1 MSTRPTVVGS
11 PGPLTRPW
19 RDPRWLLGR
28 WEVRRNARGERR
40 GVAIGGGRDRG
51 RAALRRVSS
60 VRRWRVRRH
69 GEARPAPGWQ
79 RCCVPSIGAA
89 RLADA
94 AGRWAMSATATSEV
108 LVAHAVELA
117 ATSGHATPLLFDTV
131 ADGLR
136 ERAALGGEIRAQT
149 SQARASALALG
160 LLPLAFTGLLALT
173 DPGVASFP
181 RRERDRLGLPG
192 RGAGARGGRGM
203 VDAPHHRRSAPMIA
217 VLLAVG
223 WAAIVVAIGRAHRS
237 VARCAHLVPSRRWA
251 LTKRRAGTARA
262 DRPARR
268 GRCPGLDARRSG
280 RFRHGARGHRPR
292 PAGPVGRAARRAAAA
307 RAARLPDAIELLV
320 VAGSA
325 GLTARQGLRLVA
337 ERGPPELR
345 PAFID
350 VIART
355 DAGVPLGEALPRVV
369 DSVGEPARSM
379 VRAILTAERDGVP
392 IRSLLAHLADEARRQ
407 RRHELEAA
415 VRRLPVRLTFPLACC
430 SLPAFVV
437 LTVVPLAAAGLQRLG
452 SVPL

>member
-1 MSTRPTVVGS
+1 
-11 PGPLTRPW
+11 
-19 RDPRWLLGR
+19 
-28 WEVRRNARGERR
+28 
-40 GVAIGGGRDRG
+40 
-51 RAALRRVSS
+51 
-60 VRRWRVRRH
+60 
-69 GEARPAPGWQ
+69 
-79 RCCVPSIGAA
+79 
-89 RLADA
+89 
-94 AGRWAMSATATSEV
+94 
-108 LVAHAVELA
+108 
-117 ATSGHATPLLFDTV
+117 
-131 ADGLR
+131 
-136 ERAALGGEIRAQT
+136 
-149 SQARASALALG
+149 
-160 LLPLAFTGLLALT
+160 
-173 DPGVASFP
+173 
-181 RRERDRLGLPG
+181 
-192 RGAGARGGRGM
+192 
-203 VDAPHHRRSAPMIA
+203 MIA

-237 VARCAHLVPSRRWA
+237 VARRAAIVPGRTWA
-251 LTKRRAGTARA
+251 LRSAV
-262 DRPARR
+262 PAPL
-268 GRCPGLDARRSG
+268 GRIGLLVVG
-280 RFRHGARGHRPR
+280 GVLGWMLVG
-292 PAGPVGRAARRAAAA
+292 PAGSVTALALTVLIGRARSARAARRAAAA

-337 ERGPPELR
+337 QRGPPELR

-355 DAGVPLGEALPRVV
+355 DAGAPLGEALPRVV